1 MVQLQWVLSQPLTD
15 FHKPLR
21 CVFALATVL
30 CLILTHE
37 VVITE
42 TWSYGTLELEGF
54 LREFSPSFSFYLLL
68 PGSDISSINW

>member
-54 LREFSPSFSFYLLL
+54 LR
-68 PGSDISSINW
+68 